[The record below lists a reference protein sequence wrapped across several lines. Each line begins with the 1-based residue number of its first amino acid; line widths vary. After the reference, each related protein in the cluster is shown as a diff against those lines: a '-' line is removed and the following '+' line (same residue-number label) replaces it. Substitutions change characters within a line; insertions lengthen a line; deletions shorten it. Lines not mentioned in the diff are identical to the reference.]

1 MRIKKTP
8 IAVILLLF
16 VSRTAGAQDGNLVN
30 IGLQARVD
38 YQREYVG
45 GDAVKGNCGFKGKN
59 VSILIN
65 GEFNEHFSYNYR
77 QRLYRGHGSESFFN
91 ATDFLYLTS
100 VGASPAASRLSR
112 SEGMNMTSLLST
124 STSFPNIA
132 ATSPA
137 TRWEST
143 RDIHLAE
150 ELTCCGSSSARVHSG
165 GRTVTCM
172 PTT

>member
-45 GDAVKGNCGFKGKN
+45 VDAVKGNCGFKGKN

-91 ATDFLYLTS
+91 ATDFLYLTYR
-100 VGASPAASRLSR
+100 PDERW
-112 SEGMNMTSLLST
+112 
-124 STSFPNIA
+124 SF
-132 ATSPA
+132 
-137 TRWEST
+137 
-143 RDIHLAE
+143 
-150 ELTCCGSSSARVHSG
+150 SG
-165 GRTVTCM
+165 GKQIVEIRDRRV
-172 PTT
+172 